1 MIYKIVA
8 LTVLLF
14 SPATAVAW
22 TQNPPLPVS
31 ECSAQVPWGMPSVKT
46 GMPVICRHAYVLAH
60 DNTAKIPA
68 WVAYTLTPEHAVGC
82 IPRTNAFAADDS
94 LAKHERAEPDDYA
107 KSGFDIGHIANAA
120 DMSFNNQAMQE
131 SFLLTNMSPQL
142 PGLNRGI
149 WKVLESNVRAW
160 AWNTKH
166 NFTIYAGN
174 IYTVGRS
181 KTIGD
186 NAVIV
191 PDYLYKIVIDNTTKQ
206 VQAFL
211 FPHRE
216 GQGTDLAV
224 VSSTV
229 AEIEALSGTV
239 FPVPPGVDKTAK
251 STAIWTADLKAV
263 ADAKKSQCK

>member
-1 MIYKIVA
+1 MIYKIAA
-8 LTVLLF
+8 LMVLLF

-22 TQNPPLPVS
+22 TQNPPLPVDQ
-31 ECSAQVPWGMPSVKT
+31 CRVQVPWGMPTVKT
-46 GMPVICRHAYVLAH
+46 GMPVICRHAYVLEH
-60 DNTAKIPA
+60 DNTAKIPV

-94 LAKHERAEPDDYA
+94 LADNERATPEDYA
-107 KSGFDIGHIANAA
+107 KSGFDIGHMASAANMAF
-120 DMSFNNQAMQE
+120 DNQAMQE
-131 SFLLTNMSPQL
+131 SFLLSNMSPQL

-149 WKVLESNVRAW
+149 WKVLESSERAW
-160 AWNTKH
+160 AWRTKH
-166 NFTIYAGN
+166 TFTIYAGN

-181 KTIGD
+181 KTIGK

-191 PDYLYKIVIDNTTKQ
+191 PDYLYKIVIDNTTRQ

-224 VSSTV
+224 VLTTI
-229 AEIEALSGTV
+229 AEIERLSGTV
-239 FPVPPGVDKTAK
+239 FPVPPNVNKYAK
-251 STAIWTADLKAV
+251 PAAVWPADLKAV
-263 ADAKKSQCK
+263 ADAKKTQCK